1 MLTYPGSIF
10 GDGGTGVYSIVFS
23 SREDSDTDNGD
34 SIEWGVPVA
43 ATEATSALLRSTKS
57 GNEIRVIRSA
67 QLHKNN
73 RYRPER
79 GIRYDG
85 RYIIK
90 RYKTVDVDRQEYRFR
105 LERCRGQ
112 APIRCANDN
121 SRRPTIFE
129 IDEYERQMSR
139 G

>member
-1 MLTYPGSIF
+1 ML
-10 GDGGTGVYSIVFS
+10 
-23 SREDSDTDNGD
+23 
-34 SIEWGVPVA
+34 A
-43 ATEATSALLRSTKS
+43 SAKL

-90 RYKTVDVDRQEYRFR
+90 SHKKVDVDRREYRFR

-129 IDEYERQMSR
+129 MDEYDRQMSR